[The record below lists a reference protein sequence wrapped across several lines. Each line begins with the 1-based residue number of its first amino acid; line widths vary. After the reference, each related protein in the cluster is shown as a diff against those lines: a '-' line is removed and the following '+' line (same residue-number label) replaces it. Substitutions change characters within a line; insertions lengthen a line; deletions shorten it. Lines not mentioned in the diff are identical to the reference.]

1 MTDTRALAAEV
12 LADVALHGASLRERL
27 QPAQARL
34 ADPRDRALLTAL
46 CNEGARWWF
55 RFDPAL
61 DGLLQKPL
69 HRREPVLHAL
79 LVLGL
84 VQLEILR
91 LPPHAAVAATVE
103 ATRALGRGGFAKL
116 VNAVLRRWL
125 RERDTRNVQLDTYP
139 ETRTAHPRW
148 LIDALARDWP
158 EQLDALLAA
167 NNAPAPPMLRVN
179 ARCATRDGAIAEL
192 AEAGIDAAPHPW
204 LRDALTLGRHA
215 DIARLPGFAAG
226 RFSVQ
231 DGAAQC
237 AADLLDLHD
246 GQRVLDACAA
256 PGGKTGHMLER
267 ADVTAL
273 ALERDP
279 ARAASIES
287 NLVRLGAWAVETI
300 EAKSRLREDRFST
313 IRRRIAGTM
322 GQESAERWTA
332 QTALQPG
339 RLLPP
344 RLPGLHG
351 KVRIG
356 DAGTPAAWWDGQPF
370 DRILLDA
377 PCSAT
382 GVIRRHPDIKLH
394 RRSGDIAELARG
406 QRRLL
411 EALWPLLAPGGRLV
425 YATCS
430 VLHAENEHIVAGFL
444 DTHPDAHPI
453 ACKLPAGRAAG
464 TGMQILP
471 GEDGLDGM
479 YYAVLDKHS

>member
-12 LADVALHGASLRERL
+12 LADVALHGTSLRDRL

-46 CNEGARWWF
+46 CNEGARWWL
-55 RFDPAL
+55 RFDKAL
-61 DGLLQKPL
+61 DGLLQQPL
-69 HRREPVLHAL
+69 RKREPALHAL

-103 ATRALGRGGFAKL
+103 ATRTLQRGGFAKL
-116 VNAVLRRWL
+116 VNAVLRRWQ
-125 RERDTRNVQLDTYP
+125 RERETLNAQLDARP
-139 ETRTAHPRW
+139 ETRSAHPGW
-148 LIDALARDWP
+148 MIDAFRRDWP
-158 EQLDALLAA
+158 QRLDALLAA

-179 ARCATRDGAIAEL
+179 ARRATREATIAEL
-192 AEAGIDAAPHPW
+192 AATGIDATPHPW
-204 LRDALTLGRHA
+204 LRDALTLAAHA

-237 AADLLDLHD
+237 AADLLDLRD
-246 GQRVLDACAA
+246 GLRVLDACAA
-256 PGGKTGHMLER
+256 PGGKTFHMLER
-267 ADVTAL
+267 ADIAVL
-273 ALERDP
+273 ALEREP
-279 ARAASIES
+279 ARATSIQVG
-287 NLVRLGAWAVETI
+287 LKRLGLHA
-300 EAKSRLREDRFST
+300 D
-313 IRRRIAGTM
+313 IR
-322 GQESAERWTA
+322 TA
-332 QTALQPG
+332 
-339 RLLPP
+339 
-344 RLPGLHG
+344 
-351 KVRIG
+351 
-356 DAGTPAAWWDGQPF
+356 DAGSPDDWWDGKPF

-394 RRSGDIAELARG
+394 RRAGDIAELARG

-411 EALWPLLAPGGRLV
+411 DSLWPLLATGGRLV

-430 VLHAENEHIVAGFL
+430 VLREENQQVVAGFL
-444 DTHPDAHPI
+444 DGHPDARAI
-453 ACKLPAGRAAG
+453 ACQLATGHAAG
-464 TGMQILP
+464 SGQQILP

-479 YYAVLDKHS
+479 YYAVLVRSSLIAASTNPYANDA